1 MYAHAEPITGTE
13 VEAAEEPSGF
23 TARSLALAA
32 ILVPAV
38 VMFIH
43 YAELF
48 LGGRRGHTALANT
61 SIPVGAFFAVF
72 VVAGVNLAI
81 RQLWPSVAL
90 RRQELTLL
98 YVLLAAS
105 TVIAS
110 SGGVHFLVPT
120 LTAAFYYAS
129 PENAWDRFHG
139 DIPAWFSPR
148 DMDVILPFYMGEAA
162 VPWRAWLVPIAVW
175 TGFLLTFYFGT
186 LCICALLRRQWVER
200 EKLTFPTVYVP
211 LYIADQR
218 GRNWRSLPMWIGF
231 ALPFAI
237 GTINTLNLNFP
248 TVPHIQVRPIEIATA
263 FSDPPW
269 NAMGGI
275 AISLYPFIIGLAYLL
290 SLEMTFS
297 CVFFYFVTLAERL
310 FGAVSGLN
318 ELGGAQAISRFP
330 WEQHQAAGAFIA
342 ITLLSLWIARR
353 ELAATFRGAFG
364 GEGERWP
371 VWGLIFSFG
380 ALVGF
385 CRLAGMSYYAPAI
398 LILLAWVYM
407 AAATRIR
414 AETGNAWLFG
424 PRVDPHTLMVTTFG
438 SAVFGQRTLTIMAY
452 LSNISSF
459 DLRCIPM
466 PHQLDG
472 FKLAHE
478 VHLPQRRLAPAM
490 IAALGFALVV
500 GLFGG
505 LFIWYRYG
513 ALAELDAWR
522 TSMGRQPFDRLASY
536 LSSPLEADRYGSA
549 AVVGGL
555 AVTALLAVLRTK
567 FVWWPFHPVGY
578 ALANTGTMRTMW
590 LPFLVAWLIKSTV
603 LRYGGPGL
611 YRRLLPFFLGLVI
624 GDFVN
629 GGLWTLIGCLYD
641 MRVYPI
647 NW

>member
-1 MYAHAEPITGTE
+1 MPAHAEPEPAAQIAPPGTTS
-13 VEAAEEPSGF
+13 AFS
-23 TARSLALAA
+23 ARSLLLAVV
-32 ILVPAV
+32 LVPSV

-43 YAELF
+43 YAELL

-72 VVAGVNLAI
+72 AVAAVNLAI
-81 RQLWPSVAL
+81 KRLWPRAAL

-120 LTAAFYYAS
+120 LTAAFYYAT
-129 PENAWDRFHG
+129 PENAWERFQG
-139 DIPAWFSPR
+139 DIPTWFSPR
-148 DMDVILPFYMGEAA
+148 EMSVILPFYTGEAA
-162 VPWRAWLVPIAVW
+162 VPWKAWVVPVVVW

-186 LCICALLRRQWVER
+186 LCICALLRRQWIER

-218 GRNWRSLPMWIGF
+218 GRNWRSLPLWLGF

-237 GTINTLNLNFP
+237 GTINTLNLNLPAFP
-248 TVPHIQVRPIEIATA
+248 RIQVRPIELTTA

-275 AISLYPFIIGLAYLL
+275 AVSFYPFIIGLAYLL

-297 CVFFYFVTLAERL
+297 CVFFYFATLAQRV
-310 FGAVSGLN
+310 FGAVTGLD
-318 ELGGAQAISRFP
+318 ELGTGQAISRFP
-330 WEQHQAAGAFIA
+330 WENHQAAGAFIG
-342 ITLLSLWIARR
+342 ITLLSLFIARR
-353 ELAATFRGAFG
+353 ELAALFRGAFG

-371 VWGLIFSFG
+371 VWGLIVSFLG
-380 ALVGF
+380 LVAF

-438 SAVFGQRTLTIMAY
+438 SGLFGQANLTVMAY

-459 DLRCIPM
+459 DMRCIPM

-472 FKLAHE
+472 FKMAGETGLS
-478 VHLPQRRLAPAM
+478 PRRLAPAM
-490 IAALGFALVV
+490 IVALGFALVI
-500 GLFGG
+500 GLWGG

-549 AVVGGL
+549 AALGGL
-555 AVTALLAVLRTK
+555 AFTVFLAVMRTK
-567 FVWWPFHPVGY
+567 FLWWPFHPVGY

-590 LPFLVAWLIKSTV
+590 LPFLIAWLIKSSV
-603 LRYGGPGL
+603 LRYGGPAW

>member
-1 MYAHAEPITGTE
+1 MHNLDTATSAETSE
-13 VEAAEEPSGF
+13 VPQEQPAFSGR
-23 TARSLALAA
+23 AVMLAA
-32 ILVPAV
+32 VLVPAV

-61 SIPVGAFFAVF
+61 SIPVGPFFAVF
-72 VVAGVNLAI
+72 VVALLNLAV
-81 RQLWPSVAL
+81 RRLWPGRAL
-90 RRQELTLL
+90 RQPELALL
-98 YVLLAAS
+98 YVLLASS

-120 LTAAFYYAS
+120 LTGAFYYAS
-129 PENAWDRFHG
+129 PENAWERFHP
-139 DIPAWFSPR
+139 DIPDWFSPR
-148 DMDVILPFYMGEAA
+148 DMSVILPFYFGEAA
-162 VPWRAWLVPIAVW
+162 VPWRAWLIPIVVW

-186 LCICALLRRQWVER
+186 LCICALLRRQWIER

-211 LYIADQR
+211 LYISDQR
-218 GRNWRSLPMWIGF
+218 PGNWKSLPMWIGF

-248 TVPHIQVRPIEIATA
+248 AIPQIQVRPINITTA

-269 NAMGGI
+269 NAIGGI
-275 AISLYPFIIGLAYLL
+275 AVSFYPFIIGLAYLL

-297 CVFFYFVTLAERL
+297 CWFFYFVTLAMRV
-310 FGAVSGLN
+310 FGSVTGLH
-318 ELGGAQAISRFP
+318 ELGTGTSISRFP
-330 WEQHQAAGAFIA
+330 FEAHQGAGAFIA
-342 ITLLSLWIARR
+342 LTSAAIWIGRR
-353 ELAATFRGAFG
+353 ELGGLVRGAFG
-364 GEGERWP
+364 GSGERWP
-371 VWGLIFSFG
+371 TFGLIASFL

-398 LILLAWVYM
+398 LTVLAWIYM
-407 AAATRIR
+407 TAATRIR

-424 PRVDPHTLMVTTFG
+424 PRLDPHNLMVTTFG
-438 SAVFGQRTLTIMAY
+438 SGRFSQADLTIMAY

-472 FKLAHE
+472 FKIASE
-478 VHLPQRRLAPAM
+478 AGLPQRRLAPSM
-490 IAALGFALVV
+490 IGALGFALIVA
-500 GLFGG
+500 FWGG
-505 LFIWYRYG
+505 LFIWYRFG

-522 TSMGRQPFDRLASY
+522 TNMGRQPFDRLGSY
-536 LSSPLEADRYGSA
+536 LTSPLEADHYGSA

-555 AVTALLAVLRTK
+555 VFTVFLAVMRTK
-567 FVWWPFHPVGY
+567 FIWWPFHPVGY
-578 ALANTGTMRTMW
+578 AMANTGTMRTMW
-590 LPFLVAWLIKSTV
+590 LPFLIAWLLKAGV

-624 GDFVN
+624 GDFAN
-629 GGLWTLIGCLYD
+629 GGLWTLIGCVYD
-641 MRVYPI
+641 MRVYPV